1 MASPACSGVN
11 YAQVTEI
18 RDNLKAAIED
28 LKATIEANK
37 GGKPIS
43 DVIAPLESA
52 MSDIHAITGEVKAV
66 AETVEGSIGQY
77 RETAIELKAAIDAKD
92 FGKAAEIVNG
102 LMKRIIEAI
111 PEDKLDGSDGPLKKA
126 YCLVKEIAVG
136 IEEKK
141 YEPTIELVRKL
152 VALFEKETADAEPAP
167 AEPAAEPEPAKP
179 AEPAAK

>member
-18 RDNLKAAIED
+18 RDSAASASQNLKAAIE
-28 LKATIEANK
+28 AAK

-52 MSDIHAITGEVKAV
+52 ISDIHAITGEVKAV

-77 RETAIELKAAIDAKD
+77 RETAIELKAAIDAED

-102 LMKRIIEAI
+102 LMR
-111 PEDKLDGSDGPLKKA
+111 GSSRPSPRTSSTA
-126 YCLVKEIAVG
+126 
-136 IEEKK
+136 
-141 YEPTIELVRKL
+141 PT
-152 VALFEKETADAEPAP
+152 AP
-167 AEPAAEPEPAKP
+167 
-179 AEPAAK
+179 